1 MNRNVTES
9 MKWLMPDKFSAA
21 QAHPDTPK
29 PPPKM
34 A

>member
-1 MNRNVTES
+1 